1 MGLLQTLAEMVSEQD
16 LEMGSLYPP
25 LGKIKDISIRV
36 AARVAEFAYEKGKL
50 WHLTV
55 RTESISFVWFQ
66 TNNNLNIPIKLI
78 CFIFFKWATVFKTK
92 VKYELVKT
100 IS

>member
-36 AARVAEFAYEKGKL
+36 AARVAEFAYEKGK
-50 WHLTV
+50 
-55 RTESISFVWFQ
+55 F
-66 TNNNLNIPIKLI
+66 
-78 CFIFFKWATVFKTK
+78 
-92 VKYELVKT
+92 
-100 IS
+100 